1 MKRISVML
9 LAVATLAVATIG
21 CNNAGGS
28 SDPKAVLMAF
38 SEKLGKKDFEGAKAL
53 ATKESA
59 PVIDLMQKAMKMAEK
74 FAGMVPTGKEK
85 QDASF
90 ENVKIG
96 EPRIE
101 GNYAYLPLTSSGSET
116 IEYVLKNEGG
126 AWKVD
131 FTESTMNKMG
141 MNVKDLEEAEKGMKE
156 MDNMNMD
163 SLTKGMEGM
172 EGMEGMKDMMKP
184 ENLKKMQEQAKE
196 MQKMGEDAKKQ
207 IESMKQ

>member
-9 LAVATLAVATIG
+9 LAVVTLAVATIG

-28 SDPKAVLMAF
+28 GDPKAVLMAF

-59 PVIDLMQKAMKMAEK
+59 PVIDMMQKMMKMAEK
-74 FAGMVPTGKEK
+74 FAGMVPTGQEK
-85 QDASF
+85 QDAKF
-90 ENVKIG
+90 DNVKIG

-101 GNYAYLPLTSSGSET
+101 GNFAYLPLTSSGSET

-141 MNVKDLEEAEKGMKE
+141 MNVKDLEEAEQGMKE
-156 MDNMNMD
+156 LDNMNLD
-163 SLTKGMEGM
+163 SLTKGMEGK
-172 EGMEGMKDMMKP
+172 KDMMKP
-184 ENLKKMQEQAKE
+184 ENMKKLEEQAKE

>member
-1 MKRISVML
+1 MKRITVML

-28 SDPKAVLMAF
+28 GDPKAVLMAF

-59 PVIDLMQKAMKMAEK
+59 PVIDMMQKVMKMAEK
-74 FAGMVPTGKEK
+74 FAGMVPAGQEK
-85 QDASF
+85 QHAKFDD
-90 ENVKIG
+90 VKIG

-101 GNYAYLPLTSSGSET
+101 GNFAYLPLTSSGSET

-156 MDNMNMD
+156 MDNMNLD
-163 SLTKGMEGM
+163 SLTKGM

>member
-1 MKRISVML
+1 
-9 LAVATLAVATIG
+9 
-21 CNNAGGS
+21 
-28 SDPKAVLMAF
+28 MAF

-59 PVIDLMQKAMKMAEK
+59 PVIDMMQKVMKMAEK
-74 FAGMVPTGKEK
+74 FAGMVPAGQEK
-85 QDASF
+85 QHAKFDD
-90 ENVKIG
+90 VKIG

-101 GNYAYLPLTSSGSET
+101 GNFAYLPLTSSGSET

-156 MDNMNMD
+156 MDNMNLD
-163 SLTKGMEGM
+163 SLTKGM